1 MASFVSRFQDW
12 VGLSTFHILIFSV
25 YGLTFD
31 SSKIHHK
38 AWNLSTVTSQ
48 HEKYHLFHRN
58 TNLFSFFQPEL
69 AQVHLGFC
77 NLSHE
82 TLEVTDEGKIINIRT
97 SENMD
102 DTVQNILT
110 NEKSGLTHL
119 DLMSTVVPFTIADA
133 TCDLSYHRN
142 QMDENIQAF
151 GQSGADNVENFKNKW
166 LSEYHQL
173 GEAAYK

>member
-1 MASFVSRFQDW
+1 MILSNLGLLPCLRLEISKQSLASMENPIY
-12 VGLSTFHILIFSV
+12 LSHLI
-25 YGLTFD
+25 T
-31 SSKIHHK
+31 
-38 AWNLSTVTSQ
+38 
-48 HEKYHLFHRN
+48 
-58 TNLFSFFQPEL
+58 FSFFQPEL
-69 AQVHLGFC
+69 AQVYLGFC

-133 TCDLSYHRN
+133 ACDLSYHRN
-142 QMDENIQAF
+142 QMDENI
-151 GQSGADNVENFKNKW
+151 
-166 LSEYHQL
+166 
-173 GEAAYK
+173 

>member
-1 MASFVSRFQDW
+1 MKNA
-12 VGLSTFHILIFSV
+12 IYFS
-25 YGLTFD
+25 
-31 SSKIHHK
+31 
-38 AWNLSTVTSQ
+38 AAQ
-48 HEKYHLFHRN
+48 
-58 TNLFSFFQPEL
+58 FSFLFLFQPEL

-82 TLEVTDEGKIINIRT
+82 TLEVTDEGKIINITT

-102 DTVQNILT
+102 DSVQNILT

-119 DLMSTVVPFTIADA
+119 DLLSTVVPFTIADA

-142 QMDENIQAF
+142 QMDESIQAF

-166 LSEYHQL
+166 LSEYHEL